1 MLYTPGQLRKAVSIT
16 PETYRHWKKTLGP
29 LRRASGHSPCFSAS
43 DLIAVAVI
51 RSLTIDLSI
60 RISAL
65 RPVGEPLFE
74 LCNSTAWPVLER
86 SKLLIDLPGA
96 QLELSSDL
104 ADTMSDRPSI
114 SIPLRS
120 VLEGLR
126 EHLLAEGDHHKQSSL
141 RFPPFPIGDASKSVL
156 GGRQ

>member
-29 LRRASGHSPCFSAS
+29 LRRASGHSPCFSAG
-43 DLIAVAVI
+43 DLIAVAVV
-51 RSLTIDLSI
+51 RSLTIDLGI

-65 RPVGEPLFE
+65 SPVGDPLFE
-74 LCNSTAWPVLER
+74 LCNGATWPVLER

-96 QLELSSDL
+96 QLELSSER
-104 ADTMSDRPSI
+104 AETMSDRPFI
-114 SIPLRS
+114 SIPLKS

-126 EHLLAEGDHHKQSSL
+126 KHLLAAGDHHKQASL
-141 RFPPFPIGDASKSVL
+141 HFPPFPIGDASKTVL